1 MGLLSR
7 LNDLVTELEKEK
19 GKLRTILSS
28 RTFSEETLHE
38 MKREAYRKIVL
49 KKNEIYD
56 TEINRIKDR
65 MNEIRKEYEY
75 SEMSA
80 ERELLQFKKIESY
93 IKALPDNELSQLVRD
108 FLADKRE
115 LLEVALKPD
124 YVNVAV
130 SELRERG
137 FGDLADSLHNHF
149 FISLKGKEPYKLDP
163 EYRELEKELNFME
176 SYKNYTDAIMLTDGE
191 ELAPTTYYV
200 SQELGLSDIE
210 IPEV

>member
-1 MGLLSR
+1 
-7 LNDLVTELEKEK
+7 
-19 GKLRTILSS
+19 
-28 RTFSEETLHE
+28 
-38 MKREAYRKIVL
+38 
-49 KKNEIYD
+49 
-56 TEINRIKDR
+56 

-137 FGDLADSLHNHF
+137 FGDLADSLHNHI